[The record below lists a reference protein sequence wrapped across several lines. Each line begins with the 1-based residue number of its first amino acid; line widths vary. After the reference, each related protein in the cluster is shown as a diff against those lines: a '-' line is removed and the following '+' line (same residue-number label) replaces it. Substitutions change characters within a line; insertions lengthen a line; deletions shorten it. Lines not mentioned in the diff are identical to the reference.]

1 MPLTPDFIE
10 YIKEDGIVLADDD
23 DDGDGD
29 DDDDDVEWECGP
41 TAAGPSRLRQDDDS
55 DDSDS
60 EDEAP
65 ERPPP
70 NKRFPA
76 LHQAIADNIAEC
88 GGAVAPKLNWT
99 SPKDAAW
106 ISPHQNTIKCET
118 PNDVYLLLKSSNF
131 ITYDLEHA
139 FDDCTPVAGAPG
151 AGGARANAANF
162 KPVLVLRSYF
172 NPHTALEFRCFVKHR
187 NLVAVSPRD
196 LHFYGFL
203 LDLRPAILA
212 RIQDFF
218 RSTLR
223 YTFPDGSF
231 VFDVYIPEDA
241 ADDAPLG
248 RVRLIDINAWAPHTD
263 SLLFGWNELNEWPVP
278 GPVLG
283 TTSAAAP
290 RGPRK
295 QNGGDGGDD
304 DDDDDDDTTTD
315 DDDDDDIVV
324 PELRLIEKDDP
335 SAYNFSSPAY
345 SAHKLPKDVV
355 DASLAGQGGMREFAL
370 KWKEMVE
377 YRDRL
382 AAQEKGGN

>member
-23 DDGDGD
+23 DEED
-29 DDDDDVEWECGP
+29 DDDDIEWECGP
-41 TAAGPSRLRQDDDS
+41 TAAGPSRLRQEDDS

-65 ERPPP
+65 ERSPP

-76 LHQAIADNIAEC
+76 LHKAIADKIAEC

-106 ISPHQNTIKCET
+106 ISPHQNTIKCKT
-118 PNDVYLLLKSSNF
+118 PNDIYLLLKSSNF

-139 FDDCTPVAGAPG
+139 FDDCTPVAGASKRPP
-151 AGGARANAANF
+151 ADF

-196 LHFYGFL
+196 LKFYDFL

-218 RSTLR
+218 RTTLR

-231 VFDVYIPEDA
+231 VFDVYIPEDT
-241 ADDAPLG
+241 DDEDQPLG
-248 RVRLIDINAWAPHTD
+248 RPRLIDINAWAPHTD

-283 TTSAAAP
+283 TTSAAAAASPP
-290 RGPRK
+290 RGPKK
-295 QNGGDGGDD
+295 QIDD
-304 DDDDDDDTTTD
+304 DDEYDDEYDDETTTD
-315 DDDDDDIVV
+315 EDEDEDEVVV

-335 SAYNFSSPAY
+335 SAFNFSSPAY

-377 YRDRL
+377 YRDHL
-382 AAQEKGGN
+382 AAQERGGN